1 MNSITKQKPE
11 VKIPA
16 TKNGEL
22 LVAIKDGDA
31 NQSMVECFLGDDV
44 CVENYAEAL
53 LCKDQPKCAYVIQG
67 QVILVNKITGNF
79 EVTTDTA
86 CAQTS
91 DLLAVFVINENA
103 SSIENIRRLR

>member
-1 MNSITKQKPE
+1 MNSITKQRPE

-16 TKNGEL
+16 TNDGEFL
-22 LVAIKDGDA
+22 IAIKDGDA
-31 NQSMVECFLGDDV
+31 DQSTVEYFLGDDV

-53 LCKDQPKCAYVIQG
+53 FCKDQPKDAYVIQG
-67 QVILVNKITGNF
+67 QVVLVNKITGDF

-103 SSIENIRRLR
+103 TRIENIRRLR